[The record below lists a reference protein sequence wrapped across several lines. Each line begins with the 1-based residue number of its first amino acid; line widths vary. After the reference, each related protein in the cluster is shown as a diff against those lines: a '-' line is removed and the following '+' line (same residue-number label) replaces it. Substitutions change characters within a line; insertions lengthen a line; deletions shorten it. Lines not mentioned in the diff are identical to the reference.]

1 MTRATATALPTTPA
15 TVKHC
20 SASYPFTFPE
30 TAVAR
35 ASPGGRRA
43 VQNDAGIEGT
53 TTCGVTTLRIRTLGQ
68 FAISL
73 LTPDGP
79 QNPRWVHEQA
89 RLLLKCLLAAP
100 TYRLS
105 REQVIDR
112 LWPHQ
117 DAGQGRESL
126 RHALSRLR
134 RTLEPG
140 LRAYG
145 GSSFLASN
153 REEVW
158 LIVASDDDVASSVWV
173 DRVHFER
180 DAGSAVD
187 ALGRAHTDP
196 EGIGEQRGEYAL
208 SLYAGSFLPADLYA
222 DWAQT
227 TRARCQRLWVSL
239 LRALSA
245 QAVVHR
251 RFERALFLLAELV
264 AALPGDEDAAARLMR
279 VQAAT
284 GHRAEAIQT
293 YDTICAQLD
302 GQLGVPPTRELK
314 ELNQAIRSCES
325 QQELLRLV
333 FTEPFLR
340 QPWPHAPAASLA

>member
-1 MTRATATALPTTPA
+1 MTRATATTSPLAPA
-15 TVKHC
+15 TVTPR
-20 SASYPFTFPE
+20 SASFTFTSPE
-30 TAVAR
+30 TEDAR
-35 ASPGGRRA
+35 AFPRDRGA
-43 VQNDAGIEGT
+43 VRNDANTEET
-53 TTCGVTTLRIRTLGQ
+53 TACAATTLRIRTLGQ
-68 FAISL
+68 FAVSL
-73 LTPDGP
+73 LTPAGP
-79 QNPRWVHEQA
+79 QTPSWANEQA

-105 REQVIDR
+105 RDQVIDL

-140 LRAYG
+140 PRAYG
-145 GSSFLASN
+145 DSSFLASN

-158 LIVASDDDVASSVWV
+158 LLVERVEDVASPVWI

-180 DAGSAVD
+180 DARSAVE
-187 ALGRAHTDP
+187 ALGRPHAVPD
-196 EGIGEQRGEYAL
+196 GAGEQRGEYAL

-222 DWAQT
+222 DWAHT
-227 TRARCQRLWVSL
+227 TRTRCQRLWMSL
-239 LRALSA
+239 VRALA
-245 QAVVHR
+245 DQAVFHH
-251 RFERALFLLAELV
+251 RFERALFLLSELV
-264 AALPGDEDAAARLMR
+264 AVSPADEDAATRLMR

-302 GQLGVPPTRELK
+302 AHLGVPPTRELK
-314 ELNQAIRSCES
+314 ELRQAICSCES
-325 QQELLRLV
+325 QQELLQLV
-333 FTEPFLR
+333 LAEPFSQ
-340 QPWPHAPAASLA
+340 QPRSHAAAPLA